1 MSTPFEL
8 PIYYLENKEPL
19 DENIKTDLELLEVNQ
34 DSESRKSLLQTVMNP
49 QSKIGN
55 QFQVV
60 THEGTHNC
68 VIVEKPFYDPK
79 KKIASS

>member
-55 QFQVV
+55 QYLHKLCEYYTDDKSFLKE
-60 THEGTHNC
+60 TKT
-68 VIVEKPFYDPK
+68 
-79 KKIASS
+79 